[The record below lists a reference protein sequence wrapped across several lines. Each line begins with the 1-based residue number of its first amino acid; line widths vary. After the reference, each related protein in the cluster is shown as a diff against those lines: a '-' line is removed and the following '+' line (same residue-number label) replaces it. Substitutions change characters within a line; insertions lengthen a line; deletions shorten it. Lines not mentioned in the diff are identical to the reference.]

1 MEKLDKMKTELEKM
15 RNGELYSFADS
26 EVSAS
31 IFRAQ
36 KLCARL
42 RMMTVSDPDYREVIR
57 DLIPWW
63 LDVRQF

>member
-1 MEKLDKMKTELEKM
+1 MKTELEKM
-15 RNGELYSFADS
+15 RSEELYSFADS

-42 RMMTVSDPDYREVIR
+42 RTIDRKSVV
-57 DLIPWW
+57 
-63 LDVRQF
+63 